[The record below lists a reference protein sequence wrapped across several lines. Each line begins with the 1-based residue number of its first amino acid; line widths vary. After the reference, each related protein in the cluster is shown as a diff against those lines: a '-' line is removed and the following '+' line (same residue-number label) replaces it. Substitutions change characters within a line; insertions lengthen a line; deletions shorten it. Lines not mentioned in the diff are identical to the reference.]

1 MKAKEEASVRI
12 LSRREF
18 VLICGIIISISMYL
32 SLGVFRAKT
41 IIISYPPPK
50 HISGSTTS
58 ANTTCMKSNNVNQ
71 LPMIDIHKI
80 INKSLR
86 DLVSNSHDSR
96 AVDLNDSKHSPSKDI
111 NGSTT
116 KKINNVDELRLRSMN
131 TSGKS
136 LPNLSKD
143 RAVEPKQPE
152 SSNMMGQTTK
162 CTNVDQLPMIDG
174 LTSSNKSWSSW
185 LLHGRAVDLEESKHP
200 PSQYIEM
207 NNSVPACPKHF
218 DAFIKDPK
226 PVYLLCDTIELIITA
241 RDCKKKRLNSGGDY
255 LWTWIK
261 TDSLKASQTQE
272 GNITDVGNGTYI
284 ARFTLRWVGKVTPV
298 VAVIRTRQE
307 VNYMRQWR
315 EKVPARFCYNGIF
328 KLNGITATVP
338 CHITPWMNLTHTNI
352 KVDKTRHLCNF
363 TDPFTGAPW
372 YCIKPA
378 NMPCSAYDYG
388 RGDTE
393 REVLYDD
400 SKLYFKPSK
409 GFDYVKNIQPR
420 VINVV
425 NMDQNRSLAGSFST
439 CEFTKKLPMCNS
451 NERGGM
457 FSPNSASGFYYKNVW
472 VSLQCTKSKFEKNKM
487 VQILKNKTILFFGD
501 STVRQWFELIG
512 DTLWNETC
520 ITQLHATRFVYS
532 AKYNISL
539 AFTFHGFPIRGS
551 HSTAS
556 SVDYIANRLDALK
569 TGGPDVIIVLT
580 IWAHFTT
587 TTLEFYQDRLLSI
600 KNAIIRLQKKVSW
613 D

>member
-1 MKAKEEASVRI
+1 
-12 LSRREF
+12 
-18 VLICGIIISISMYL
+18 
-32 SLGVFRAKT
+32 
-41 IIISYPPPK
+41 
-50 HISGSTTS
+50 
-58 ANTTCMKSNNVNQ
+58 
-71 LPMIDIHKI
+71 
-80 INKSLR
+80 
-86 DLVSNSHDSR
+86 
-96 AVDLNDSKHSPSKDI
+96 
-111 NGSTT
+111 
-116 KKINNVDELRLRSMN
+116 MN

-152 SSNMMGQTTK
+152 SNNMMGQTTK

-174 LTSSNKSWSSW
+174 LTSIKKSRPSW
-185 LLHGRAVDLEESKHP
+185 LLNGRAVELNESKHP
-200 PSQYIEM
+200 HSQYIEM
-207 NNSVPACPKHF
+207 TNAVPACPMYF

-226 PVYLLCDTIELIITA
+226 PVYLLCDTIELIISA
-241 RDCKKKRLNSGGDY
+241 RDCRNRTLNSGGDY

-307 VNYMRQWR
+307 VNYLRQWR

-328 KLNGITATVP
+328 KLKNITATVP
-338 CHITPWMNLTHTNI
+338 CHITPWMDLTHTNT
-352 KVDKTRHLCNF
+352 KLDKTRHLCNF

-372 YCIKPA
+372 YCIKPP

-400 SKLYFKPSK
+400 SKLYFKSSK

-425 NMDQNRSLAGSFST
+425 NNTDQNPSLSGSFST
-439 CEFTKKLPMCNS
+439 CEFTKRLPMCNS

-457 FSPNSASGFYYKNVW
+457 FSPNSASGLYYKNVW
-472 VSLQCTKSKFEKNKM
+472 VSLQCKKLKFDRNKM
-487 VQILKNKTILFFGD
+487 IQILQNKTMVFFGD
-501 STVRQWFELIG
+501 STVRQWLELIA

-520 ITQLHATRFVYS
+520 ITQLHATKFGYS

-556 SVDYIANRLDALK
+556 SVEYIANRLDALK
-569 TGGPDVIIVLT
+569 TGGPNVIIVLT

-587 TTLEFYQDRLLSI
+587 TTLEFYQNRLLSI
-600 KNAIIRLQKKVSW
+600 KNAIIRLQKRYPGTRIFIKSANTREKVVVSMSNW
-613 D
+613 YAWECDQLMRMTLGNIPGITIIDVWSMTTGHYTGFHVHPDKTVVRNEVDMLLSFI